1 MHQKIKVAVIDDH
14 PIYRDGV
21 VHSLKI
27 NKVCD
32 VVAEG
37 ASMADAVRIAEAEK
51 PDVMLLDI
59 SMPGCGI
66 AAANAISRSHS
77 GTKSI
82 MLTVSEQEENVMAA
96 LQAGAQGYLL
106 KGSSGPELV
115 RVVRAVHSGE
125 SYVSPGLAARLL
137 TQLQSANTVD
147 VKTEKS
153 NLTPREDAILEQVKR
168 GLTNKEI
175 ARNLT
180 VSEKTVKYYMTSIM
194 QKLKVRNRVEA
205 VLLVRRRERQV

>member
-1 MHQKIKVAVIDDH
+1 MQHKIKVAVVDDH

-37 ASMADAVRIAEAEK
+37 ASKSDAVQIAAAQE

-66 AAANAISRSHS
+66 AAAGEISRNHS
-77 GTKSI
+77 AIKLI
-82 MLTVSEQEENVMAA
+82 MLTASEQEESVMAA
-96 LQAGAQGYLL
+96 LQAGARGYLL
-106 KGSSGPELV
+106 KGSSGPELA
-115 RVVRAVHSGE
+115 RVVRAVHAGE

-137 TQLQSANTVD
+137 TQLQSTSAE

-175 ARNLT
+175 ARNLV

-205 VLLVRRRERQV
+205 VLLVRRRERQS